1 MKHEILGDERDKG
14 VCAYQNGNI
23 LGRSTSLDKIR
34 NMGYK
39 FLKHSLL
46 IVIIREELYQES
58 ALIRFVFRYILN
70 DVSIS
75 FL

>member
-14 VCAYQNGNI
+14 VSAYQNGNI

-58 ALIRFVFRYILN
+58 ALIRFIFRYILN